1 MSPAQQAMVET
12 WEQHLAAEFD
22 LHSTEA
28 ALATMTDNP
37 HVIHVATPKA
47 LGEGKEGVREFYSQH
62 FLSQIPSGVEMT
74 PISRTVGSDRIVDE
88 FIFKFTHTREMDWLL
103 PGVPP
108 TGKQVQI
115 PLVAIIA
122 FQDGKVASEHVYW
135 DQASILV
142 QIGLLDPSALP
153 VVGIE
158 GAQKVLELDQR
169 ST

>member
-1 MSPAQQAMVET
+1 MTPAQQAMVDI

-37 HVIHVATPKA
+37 HVIHAATPDA
-47 LGEGKEGVREFYSQH
+47 LGVGKEGVRGFYSRH
-62 FLSQIPSGVEMT
+62 FLPQIPSDVEMT
-74 PISRTVGSDRIVDE
+74 PISRTVSSDRIVDE
-88 FIFKFTHTREMDWLL
+88 FIFKFTHTCEMDWLL

-115 PLVAIIA
+115 PVVAIIT
-122 FQDGKVASEHVYW
+122 FQDGKVANEHVYW
-135 DQASILV
+135 DQASVLV
-142 QIGLLDPSALP
+142 QIGLLYPSALP

-158 GAQKVLELDQR
+158 GAQKVLELAQR
-169 ST
+169 F

>member
-1 MSPAQQAMVET
+1 MTPAQQAMVEM

-37 HVIHVATPKA
+37 HVIHVATPEA
-47 LGEGKEGVREFYSQH
+47 LGVGKEGVREFYSRH
-62 FLSQIPSGVEMT
+62 FLPQIPSDVEMT
-74 PISRTVGSDRIVDE
+74 TISRTVGSDRIADE
-88 FIFKFTHTREMDWLL
+88 FIFKFIHTSEMDWLL

-115 PLVAIIA
+115 PIVAIIT
-122 FQDGKVASEHVYW
+122 FQDGKVANEHVYW

-153 VVGIE
+153 VVGTEAAHRI
-158 GAQKVLELDQR
+158 LELNQR

>member
-1 MSPAQQAMVET
+1 MTPAQQAMVAT

-37 HVIHVATPKA
+37 HVIHVATPAA
-47 LGEGKEGVREFYSQH
+47 LGVGKEGVREFYSRH
-62 FLSQIPSGVEMT
+62 FRPQIPSDVEMT
-74 PISRTVGSDRIVDE
+74 PISRTVGSDGIADE
-88 FIFKFTHTREMDWLL
+88 FIFKFTHTTEMDWLL

-115 PLVAIIA
+115 PVVAIIT
-122 FQDGKVASEHVYW
+122 FQDGKVANEHVYW

-142 QIGLLDPSALP
+142 QVGLLDPSALP

-158 GAQKVLELDQR
+158 AARKVLELIQR

>member
-1 MSPAQQAMVET
+1 MTPAQQAMVEM

-37 HVIHVATPKA
+37 HVIHAATPDA
-47 LGEGKEGVREFYSQH
+47 LGVGKEGVREFYSRH
-62 FLSQIPSGVEMT
+62 FLHQIPSDVEMT
-74 PISRTVGSDRIVDE
+74 RISRTVGSDRIADE
-88 FIFKFTHTREMDWLL
+88 FIFKFTHTCEMDWLL

-115 PLVAIIA
+115 PMVAIIT
-122 FQDGKVASEHVYW
+122 FQDGKVANEHVYW

-153 VVGIE
+153 VVGVE
-158 GAQKVLELDQR
+158 GAQKVLELNQR
-169 ST
+169 SN

>member
-1 MSPAQQAMVET
+1 MTPAQQAMVEV

-22 LHSTEA
+22 LHDTEA

-37 HVIHVATPKA
+37 HVIHGATPAA
-47 LGEGKEGVREFYSQH
+47 LGVGREGVKDFYSRH
-62 FLSQIPSGVEMT
+62 FLPQIPSDVEIT
-74 PISRTVGSDRIVDE
+74 PITRTVGSDRIADE
-88 FIFKFTHTREMDWLL
+88 LIIKFTHTSEMDWIL

-115 PLVAIIA
+115 PMVAIIT
-122 FQDGKVASEHVYW
+122 FQDGKVANEHVYW

-153 VVGIE
+153 VVGVE
-158 GAQKVLELDQR
+158 GAQKVLELNQR